1 VARAR
6 RPALRRGARRARC
19 RRDST
24 SRPAARVRTL
34 PVELTPHYFSLPRR
48 PSLPHFSV
56 ARIETDAPTLPP
68 PPAYPATLL
77 PLPTLLPEP
86 RRLPRHIQSLGPPR
100 PRSVGYSHLSPRA
113 PVEAPASTGP
123 CHRTLEPRRRRSPGI
138 RTLLACSAAGASN
151 FRPLPPSPWPLFA
164 PPPCPLPL
172 AHLARASQNRIIEG
186 PFARFPQARR
196 SFDRGSN
203 PSRSCMSRSNPPALA
218 RGTASGRTRGRHMAP
233 THTVCRPGPIRGP
246 GQ

>member
-1 VARAR
+1 MARAR

-77 PLPTLLPEP
+77 PLPILLPDP
-86 RRLPRHIQSLGPPR
+86 RRLPRYNQSLRR
-100 PRSVGYSHLSPRA
+100 PGLEPVILPSPGTRA
-113 PVEAPASTGP
+113 PWRACQHHGAPASNPRDVPPSNPTISYSTHSICCRYLHFP
-123 CHRTLEPRRRRSPGI
+123 SFPSTPSTATSTPPPQTHASHRPRVLPQHPNI
-138 RTLLACSAAGASN
+138 TKSAT
-151 FRPLPPSPWPLFA
+151 PLPAGLPTDRLRSEPL
-164 PPPCPLPL
+164 LP
-172 AHLARASQNRIIEG
+172 A
-186 PFARFPQARR
+186 
-196 SFDRGSN
+196 
-203 PSRSCMSRSNPPALA
+203 
-218 RGTASGRTRGRHMAP
+218 
-233 THTVCRPGPIRGP
+233 
-246 GQ
+246 